1 MKHKLLFIFAF
12 SALYIL
18 SQASVELNSAPGS
31 DFVQR
36 EYIQLNDVADELAPE
51 KDSGE
56 LNETEILLLKMYG
69 KEKKKVEKTPE
80 EVYLEEKKKEEDIQL
95 NDETLMKIVFG
106 VFFFTI
112 FLWFLSKYFEWKY
125 RKENAGLGEEVDK
138 MEKEYNAKYA
148 EYTRKKNKK
157 KN

>member
-1 MKHKLLFIFAF
+1 MKHELLFIFAF
-12 SALYIL
+12 SALFLL

-31 DFVQR
+31 DLVQR
-36 EYIQLNDVADELAPE
+36 EYIQLHDVADELAPE
-51 KDSGE
+51 RDSGE

-80 EVYLEEKKKEEDIQL
+80 EVYLEEKKKEEEIQL

-125 RKENAGLGEEVDK
+125 KKENAGLSEEVDK

>member
-125 RKENAGLGEEVDK
+125 RKENAGLSEEVDK